1 MRISD
6 WSSDVCSSDLYER
19 CLDGLALDYGLT
31 PLIGVGSM
39 CRREVSG
46 PEGLIA
52 VFDHLD
58 RILPKGVMLHGF
70 GVKGT
75 ALSHPKGIEHRIASI
90 DSQARSDEH
99 TSKLTSLMPIS
110 YAVFCLK
117 TPRNHSHHHIH

>member
-75 ALSHPKGIEHRIASI
+75 ALSHLKGIEHRIASI
-90 DSQARSDEH
+90 DSQAYGQAARPDRSEARRVGKECDS
-99 TSKLTSLMPIS
+99 TFRSGW
-110 YAVFCLK
+110 
-117 TPRNHSHHHIH
+117 